1 MANEYEDKIENKAED
16 HIEQHIGLTQPDA
29 FEQTLP
35 ADTET
40 TKHLFA
46 DGGDGKEKEATLR
59 SNHAGASSE
68 APASSGIPS
77 AEKQHGEKG
86 EAFDKQTETP
96 MAGHVQPTTQ

>member
-1 MANEYEDKIENKAED
+1 MAED
-16 HIEQHIGLTQPDA
+16 QIEEHIGLTEADA
-29 FEQTLP
+29 FEQPRP

-59 SNHAGASSE
+59 SHHAGASSE

-86 EAFDKQTETP
+86 EAFDEQAETS
-96 MAGHVQPTTQ
+96 MAGRAQPATQSTQ